1 MSTTAQLPPA
11 ARLPMWTQRWR
22 ENLPFVLIT
31 ALLLFLILVPIVRLL
46 VNSFQLGHPAF
57 PQGWT
62 LSNYTNAFASPLF
75 VQALVTTLWVSTVST
90 FITVAIAVVFAW
102 LIERTDM
109 PGRNLAWALILIPM
123 AMPGML
129 FALAWTLL
137 LSPKSGALNVLLRD
151 LLAFAGVTLDSGPF
165 NIYSVSG
172 IIFLDGLRGVTTVFL
187 LVVGAFRMMDPSL
200 EEAARVCKAGAVATF
215 FRVTLPALTPAILA
229 ATMYAFISSM
239 ESFEAALAVGLPAKI
254 YMLSTLIY
262 FTSRLQAPIDYGLSA
277 VYGVSFMVLMIAL
290 LVLYRRAVRHA
301 ERFSTITGKGF
312 RPRVVSIGKWRYAAL
327 AAFIAYFTF
336 AVLAP
341 LAILVWCSLLPSYRV
356 PSASALAL
364 VSLANYEEIFETPRV
379 LSAIWNTLVLMM
391 LTASG
396 TMLMA
401 LVVSWVIVRSTFKA
415 RGLLDGLVFLP
426 HAIPGIVVALALG
439 MAYLSPPLR
448 STGLYGTLLL
458 VVMAL
463 VVSYISFGT
472 RLMNSAIVQIHKE
485 LEQAAYVSGATRF
498 STLFSIT
505 LPLLLPAFAAGWIW
519 VAVHALRAFSIPLM
533 LGTRGTEVYSVV
545 LWGYWDDG
553 GAPLASALGVLLI
566 LALIPMSLALRRFV
580 VRVSGSQI

>member
-1 MSTTAQLPPA
+1 M
-11 ARLPMWTQRWR
+11 
-22 ENLPFVLIT
+22 PFLLIT
-31 ALLLFLILVPIVRLL
+31 ALLLSLILIPIVRLL
-46 VNSFQLGHPAF
+46 LNSFQLGHPAL

-62 LSNYTNAFASPLF
+62 LRNYSNAFASPLF
-75 VQALVTTLWVSTVST
+75 FQALITTIWVSTVST
-90 FITVAIAVVFAW
+90 LITVAIAVLFAW

-109 PGRNLAWALILIPM
+109 PYRNLAWALILIPM
-123 AMPGML
+123 AMPGVL

-137 LSPKSGALNVLLRD
+137 LSPKSGAINVMLRD
-151 LLAFAGVTLDSGPF
+151 LLGPFGLGLDSGPF

-200 EEAARVCKAGAVATF
+200 EEAARVCKAGTVATF
-215 FRVTLPALTPAILA
+215 FRVTLPALMPAILA

-239 ESFEAALAVGLPAKI
+239 ESFEAPLAVGLPAKI

-262 FTSRLQAPIDYGLSA
+262 FTARIQAPIDYGLSA

-290 LVLYRRAVRHA
+290 LVLYRQAVQHA
-301 ERFSTITGKGF
+301 ERFSTVTGKGF
-312 RPRVVSIGKWRYAAL
+312 RPRVVSIGRWRHVAL
-327 AAFIAYFTF
+327 AAFIGYFLF
-336 AVLAP
+336 AVVAP
-341 LAILVWCSLLPSYRV
+341 FAILMWCSLLPGYRV

-364 VSLANYEEIFETPRV
+364 VTPANYAEIFDTPRI

-401 LVVSWVIVRSTFKA
+401 LVVSWVIVRSGFKG

-426 HAIPGIVVALALG
+426 HAIPGIVIALAMG
-439 MAYLSPPLR
+439 MAYLSQPLR
-448 STGLYGTLLL
+448 STGLYGTLLI
-458 VVMAL
+458 VVLAL
-463 VVSYISFGT
+463 VVSYIAFGT
-472 RLMNSAIVQIHKE
+472 RLMNSAIIQVHEE

-545 LWGYWDDG
+545 LWEYWDQG

-566 LALIPMSLALRRFV
+566 LALIPMSLAMRRFV
-580 VRVSGSQI
+580 VRVSGSQG